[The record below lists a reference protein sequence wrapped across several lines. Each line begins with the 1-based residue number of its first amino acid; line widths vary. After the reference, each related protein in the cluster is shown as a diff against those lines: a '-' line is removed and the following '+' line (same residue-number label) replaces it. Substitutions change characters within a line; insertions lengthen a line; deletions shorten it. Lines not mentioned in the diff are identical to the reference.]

1 MKDTGIQRRTSTAY
15 TPQQNGVAE
24 RKNRTLMEMVRCLLI
39 QSGLP
44 ASFWGEALRTAN
56 YTRNRCVSR
65 SLDGRT
71 PYEAWHGRAPNV
83 AHMRRFGE
91 RAMILAKRPGQNKLA
106 PKAYEGIFV
115 GYSGTSKAWRFYVLH
130 NNMTT
135 DSRDAEFLGTYLSA
149 NDVQREVHPDH
160 ENEEVADCDLPERT
174 VAVEILQR
182 EEDVQTT
189 PVAATNETPAA
200 QPEAQGSSAP
210 TVVNQPPVPAPRRG
224 QPNPRV
230 VLERVDA
237 TTPIPKT
244 LPCTLAE
251 LPKKMATIDST
262 APARV
267 NERRTRTRGQK
278 NLRSPPALTSTVQ
291 TEPARRPETRSQKTL
306 AVQPNPQPIEKQALV
321 GEAEASDAKAKVIV
335 PPVF

>member
-1 MKDTGIQRRTSTAY
+1 
-15 TPQQNGVAE
+15 
-24 RKNRTLMEMVRCLLI
+24 
-39 QSGLP
+39 
-44 ASFWGEALRTAN
+44 
-56 YTRNRCVSR
+56 
-65 SLDGRT
+65 
-71 PYEAWHGRAPNV
+71 
-83 AHMRRFGE
+83 
-91 RAMILAKRPGQNKLA
+91 MILAKRPGQNKLA

-210 TVVNQPPVPAPRRG
+210 TIVNQPP
-224 QPNPRV
+224 
-230 VLERVDA
+230 
-237 TTPIPKT
+237 
-244 LPCTLAE
+244 
-251 LPKKMATIDST
+251 
-262 APARV
+262 
-267 NERRTRTRGQK
+267 
-278 NLRSPPALTSTVQ
+278 
-291 TEPARRPETRSQKTL
+291 
-306 AVQPNPQPIEKQALV
+306 
-321 GEAEASDAKAKVIV
+321 
-335 PPVF
+335 